1 MNSTDITSEES
12 DFFHDFMDLEEFI
25 DASTVT
31 SMPELTKSPVTDNTP
46 ASSEIPDGHTK
57 LETVTPL
64 HGEHGFQ
71 GQQMSSN
78 CVMGAQDIPNFIDPC
93 HRQVVSSTGAD
104 LTLDTR
110 NTSDSRDKSHT
121 NLSQGGSVMKDKRY
135 WDRRLKNNIAA
146 KRSRDA
152 KRLKETTIVERWTFL
167 EEENKR
173 LHEQILEMK
182 KRLNAATGMQNNLA
196 V

>member
-1 MNSTDITSEES
+1 MNCNDITSEES

-25 DASTVT
+25 HESTVA
-31 SMPELTKSPVTDNTP
+31 SLPELTKSPIRDNTS
-46 ASSEIPDGHTK
+46 ALSEIPDDHTK
-57 LETVTPL
+57 LETVTTL
-64 HGEHGFQ
+64 HEERRR
-71 GQQMSSN
+71 QQMANN
-78 CVMGAQDIPNFIDPC
+78 CVMGAQDMPDIIDPC
-93 HRQVVSSTGAD
+93 ERQIVSSTAAD
-104 LTLDTR
+104 LTVDTR
-110 NTSDSRDKSHT
+110 NTSDTSQDHPP
-121 NLSQGGSVMKDKRY
+121 LSQGGGVMKDKRY

-173 LHEQILEMK
+173 LHEQISEMK
-182 KRLNAATGMQNNLA
+182 KRLNAATGIQNNLA